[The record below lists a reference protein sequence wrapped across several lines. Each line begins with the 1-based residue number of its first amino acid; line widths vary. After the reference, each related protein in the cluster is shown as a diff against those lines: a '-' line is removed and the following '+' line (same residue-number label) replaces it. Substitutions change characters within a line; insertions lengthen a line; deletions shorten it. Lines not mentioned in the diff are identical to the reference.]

1 MPSPAE
7 RDFGGRSVLGPFLF
21 GALIHITIYFTYL
34 LPFGS
39 PPILAVLACL
49 YVIYRYL
56 AEQRTLDRGLVILF
70 VAWLG
75 LIVWAVLYRLFLTG
89 ELGSCYRVASYYFSG
104 FLLIIA
110 TVCVVRG
117 DERRLTSL
125 LLGLNVIALIGL
137 AISFL
142 NYYTSFFLGIDFL
155 VDLKREGSL
164 AQFHRSRMMG
174 TVGNPNNFAIMVLV
188 SYAVLLAYLA
198 ERMEWKKTALFVL
211 CAIALIF
218 ASSRGVLI
226 GAALIF
232 VLACWVALKHRN
244 FFAFSLLLLL
254 PTALSLILLVLG
266 SDVAR
271 IDQLIDR
278 IQGQE
283 GAASIDIRFEIW
295 AQYLNAFFENPSIL
309 LLGNGLNNYPVESP
323 AENAYIKLI
332 NEFGLPVTMI
342 LVALVTK
349 LAFELGRHWQTSVTS
364 RMGFFLIVSLMLAN
378 ISNEFIDGRSFWLAL
393 GIAYACLL
401 IQKTQTSLMSSPD
414 GAREAGSGPA
424 PVPSDKL

>member
-1 MPSPAE
+1 MPSPDE
-7 RDFGGRSVLGPFLF
+7 RKFGESNILGPFLF
-21 GALIHITIYFTYL
+21 GALINITIYFTYL

-39 PPILAVLACL
+39 PPILAVLACF
-49 YVIYRYL
+49 YVIYRYFDD
-56 AEQRTLDRGLVILF
+56 QRTLDRGLVIFF

-75 LIVWAVLYRLFLTG
+75 LIIWGVLYRVFLTG
-89 ELGSCYRVASYYFSG
+89 ELGASYRIASYYFSG

-110 TVCVVRG
+110 TVCVVQG

-125 LLGLNVIALIGL
+125 LLGLNVVAFIGL

-232 VLACWVALKHRN
+232 GLACWVAIKYRN
-244 FFAFSLLLLL
+244 FFAFSLLFLL
-254 PTALSLILLVLG
+254 PTALSIILLVSG

-271 IDQLIDR
+271 IDQLLDR

-283 GAASIDIRFEIW
+283 GGASIDIRFKIW
-295 AQYLNAFFENPSIL
+295 SQYIDVFLDNPSIL
-309 LLGNGLNNYPVESP
+309 LLGNGLNNYLVEFP
-323 AENAYIKLI
+323 PENAYIKLV

-342 LVALVTK
+342 LVALVMK
-349 LAFELGRHWQTSVTS
+349 LAYELGRSWHSSVTS
-364 RMGFFLIVSLMLAN
+364 RIGFFLLISIMLAN

-393 GIAYACLL
+393 GIAYTCLL
-401 IQKTQTSLMSSPD
+401 MQKAQTPITSRP
-414 GAREAGSGPA
+414 GSIG
-424 PVPSDKL
+424 